1 MQPDNDFTRVRQSL
15 LLEGKPDRVP
25 PWELEVDIEVKEAF
39 LGRPIRTELDEVS
52 FWVQA
57 GYDYVP
63 IAAGLLKVGG
73 VLSGEATRV
82 KEHGYSVYGD
92 TQREVTWAA
101 EGEGVIRSWTELEA
115 FPWPDKADLSLDHVE
130 RVVAA
135 VPEGMGVIV
144 VIGKIFTP
152 TWMLMGF
159 EGFAEACA
167 FEPDLVAEVF
177 SRVGEL
183 QFDCCI
189 RAMNKPGVSGL
200 WMSDDIAYGQGMMVN
215 PAILRE
221 HVFPW
226 YRKLGE
232 LMREANMPYIYHSD
246 GNLWPV
252 IDDIIGCHFNALHPI
267 EPKAMD
273 SRELKAKVGD
283 RLCLLG
289 NIELDRLSRGTP
301 DEIRGMTRRNIEN
314 LGADGGYCA
323 GSSNSVTYYV
333 PLENYLAM
341 LETILGADG

>member
-39 LGRPIRTELDEVS
+39 LGKPIRTEADEVS

-101 EGEGVIRSWTELEA
+101 EGEGVIRSRAELEV

-130 RVVAA
+130 RIVAA
-135 VPEGMGVIV
+135 VPERMGVIV

-167 FEPDLVAEVF
+167 FEPDLVAELF
-177 SRVGEL
+177 ARVGEL
-183 QFDCCI
+183 QFDCCV
-189 RAMNKPGVSGL
+189 RAMNTPGVCGL

-232 LMREANMPYIYHSD
+232 LMREAGMPYIYHSD

-252 IDDIIGCHFNALHPI
+252 MDDIIGCHFNALHPI

-273 SRELKAKVGD
+273 SRELKAKLGD

-301 DEIRGMTRRNIEN
+301 DEIRAMTRRNIAD
-314 LGADGGYCA
+314 LGAEGGYCA

-341 LETILGADG
+341 LETTLGG